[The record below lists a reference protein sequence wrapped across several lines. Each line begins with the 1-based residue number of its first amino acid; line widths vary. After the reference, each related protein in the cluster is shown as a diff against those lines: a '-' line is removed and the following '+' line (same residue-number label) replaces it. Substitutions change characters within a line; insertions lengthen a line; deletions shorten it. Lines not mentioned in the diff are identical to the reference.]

1 MKKILIKRLS
11 KNVELPKYET
21 IGSSGMDLSAN
32 LETSI
37 NIEPGETALIPTG
50 LSVSIPEHLEIQTRP
65 RSGLASKKKI
75 TVLNSPGTIDSDY
88 RGEIKVLLINHGK
101 SIFTVEKGVRIAQM
115 VICPIIKARLEE
127 VEDLESTKRG
137 EGGFGSTGA
146 K

>member
-50 LSVSIPEHLEIQTRP
+50 LSVSIPEHLEIQIRP

-101 SIFTVEKGVRIAQM
+101 SIFTIEKGVRIAQM
-115 VICPIIKARLEE
+115 VICPIIKASLEE